1 MRHHARRAVADVET
15 ANAAGEVEI
24 AIAVDIFQCGA
35 FRGSMKIG
43 ALL

>member
-1 MRHHARRAVADVET
+1 VADVEA

-35 FRGSMKIG
+35 FRGKPLKIG